1 ERGAHVIGL
10 DLSGSVLR
18 AHQHYPGLSVHF
30 VQGNLF
36 YPPLKS
42 RRFDAIYSCGVFH
55 HTPSARRC
63 FDSLVRLLRNNCGS
77 RYFVWLYSRR
87 SPLFNVTV
95 EPLMK
100 LTRCLPERILVLLC
114 LLSAPAVEAASRLL
128 KMVGL
133 EEDVPRTIRDRAIQL
148 HDLLSPPFVWYHS
161 FREAREWAI
170 EAGLHEIV
178 QTAYSVDEHAPNEL
192 GKVLDRYRRLCRPG
206 FGMWCR
212 RTGQEGEST

>member
-1 ERGAHVIGL
+1 M
-10 DLSGSVLR
+10 
-18 AHQHYPGLSVHF
+18 
-30 VQGNLF
+30 
-36 YPPLKS
+36 
-42 RRFDAIYSCGVFH
+42 
-55 HTPSARRC
+55 
-63 FDSLVRLLRNNCGS
+63 
-77 RYFVWLYSRR
+77 
-87 SPLFNVTV
+87 
-95 EPLMK
+95 LMK

-178 QTAYSVDEHAPNEL
+178 QTAYSVDEHAPHEL